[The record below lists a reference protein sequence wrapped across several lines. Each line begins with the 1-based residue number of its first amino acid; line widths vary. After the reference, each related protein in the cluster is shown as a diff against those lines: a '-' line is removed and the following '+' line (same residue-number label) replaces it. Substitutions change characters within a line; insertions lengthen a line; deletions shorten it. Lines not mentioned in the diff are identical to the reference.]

1 MSALTIRLS
10 PALSRQVVLLAEKR
24 RKALGWSR
32 SRLAQ
37 QANARLGDEV
47 FSTNLLDVWHGKAS
61 RGMPQRI
68 DLDKA
73 LVLLAV
79 CGHGSNRLDR
89 LVEEIESEVTGLVD
103 EAVSYAAPVA
113 ATSTESGE
121 RFNVHRTRALQI
133 QAETGLDIHTANRL
147 VNGERS

>member
-1 MSALTIRLS
+1 MQLS

-32 SRLAQ
+32 ARLAQ
-37 QANARLGDEV
+37 QANARLGGEV

-61 RGMPQRI
+61 RGVPQRI

-89 LVEEIESEVTGLVD
+89 LVEELGSELAGLVD
-103 EAVSYAAPVA
+103 EAVSYASPTTDGAP
-113 ATSTESGE
+113 TPTEAGE
-121 RFNVHRTRALQI
+121 RFNAHRTRALQI
-133 QAETGLDIHTANRL
+133 QAETGLDIHDANRL
-147 VNGERS
+147 ANGERS